1 MSVERW
7 EIAISQTLLIRSKEN
22 LRTKLRPTITLRQW
36 SNLSE
41 IKSNMAAAAI
51 LKNGYDILI
60 LPVGGSSLTKF
71 CIPMQNDMS
80 MTTIKWKSKPKVQ
93 FQYVGRLFSEI
104 GNSYILAMDLDISS
118 KVGMLIDFDL
128 LKRVPSL
135 NLKL

>member
-71 CIPMQNDMS
+71 CIPMQIDMS
-80 MTTIKWKSKPKVQ
+80 IACVRFERSNKLRSVRNAPWRIRRCTSAREERTD
-93 FQYVGRLFSEI
+93 RLL
-104 GNSYILAMDLDISS
+104 YA
-118 KVGMLIDFDL
+118 
-128 LKRVPSL
+128 
-135 NLKL
+135 